1 MYKNASWV
9 TSQMLMQ
16 LPVTQIIHVHNFV
29 QVCQRW
35 ELYLMFSHPEQD
47 YHYPALNPKN
57 FRVGTLNKDVTVSAF
72 AWKTVKWPPQALQK
86 TFDLTDISIHNE
98 LA

>member
-1 MYKNASWV
+1 MYRNASWV
-9 TSQMLMQ
+9 NGQILMQ
-16 LPVTQIIHVHNFV
+16 SPVTKIIHVHNSV

-47 YHYPALNPKN
+47 WHYPALSPKN
-57 FRVGTLNKDVTVSAF
+57 FSVGTLNKDVTVSTF
-72 AWKTVKWPPQALQK
+72 AWKTSKWPPQALET
-86 TFDLTDISIHNE
+86 TFDPTDIYVHNE